1 MKTDKSS
8 LDVKAAVRSTAAASP
23 TKSNLNERG
32 LRRLKNV
39 IQPHGPL
46 PISRSSWFAGVKA
59 GLYPRPVR
67 LGPRMVAYR
76 EVDIQKLIDDGVAA
90 SSDGVL

>member
-8 LDVKAAVRSTAAASP
+8 VDVKAAVRPTAADSP
-23 TKSNLNERG
+23 AKSNLNERG
-32 LRRLKNV
+32 LRRLRDV
-39 IQPHGPL
+39 IRPHGPL

-76 EVDIQKLIDDGVAA
+76 EVDIQTLIDDGVAA
-90 SSDGVL
+90 SSDRVL